1 MTGPVYLLFREFTQ
15 SARRSAQGAYASGLH
30 HLLQSA
36 VIGLNWTL
44 DDATR
49 IMREFAVLR
58 GKYRFRLDERDYT
71 TAIEWRNLSACR
83 PFERLFERKPWV
95 WPDRSI
101 SGRTAFESGQRFGI
115 GSSIWLKR
123 TEDAR
128 GGYWVVTSLH
138 ADRFTAVLYSNDASS
153 TVYARK
159 TFDREFVQLKTELT
173 PVDADEVFEQSEA
186 DVLRR
191 SVVVER

>member
-15 SARRSAQGAYASGLH
+15 SARRSTQGAYASGLH

-58 GKYRFRLDERDYT
+58 GKYRFRLDE
-71 TAIEWRNLSACR
+71 
-83 PFERLFERKPWV
+83 
-95 WPDRSI
+95 
-101 SGRTAFESGQRFGI
+101 
-115 GSSIWLKR
+115 
-123 TEDAR
+123 
-128 GGYWVVTSLH
+128 
-138 ADRFTAVLYSNDASS
+138 
-153 TVYARK
+153 
-159 TFDREFVQLKTELT
+159 
-173 PVDADEVFEQSEA
+173 VFEQSEA